1 MKERN
6 VIRLVE
12 RVERLLDK
20 RKAADNRVLRR
31 LKAALSYHPVVLRIG
46 SKIDVKDRTN
56 IWLHGVVRDV
66 AVDAV
71 HVHYQGKGR
80 CQLRHPLNFIL
91 GEVV

>member
-6 VIRLVE
+6 AVRLVQK
-12 RVERLLDK
+12 VERFLDK

-31 LKAALSYHPVVLRIG
+31 LKAALSYYPVVLRIG

-66 AVDAV
+66 GVNAVYI
-71 HVHYQGKGR
+71 HYQGKR
-80 CQLRHPLNFIL
+80 RRKLRHPPTSFW
-91 GEVV
+91 EM